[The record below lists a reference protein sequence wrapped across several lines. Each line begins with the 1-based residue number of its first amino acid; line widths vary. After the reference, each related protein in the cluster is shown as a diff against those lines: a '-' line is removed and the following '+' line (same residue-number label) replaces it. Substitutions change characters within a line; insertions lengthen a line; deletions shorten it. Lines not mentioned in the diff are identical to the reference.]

1 MALANNIV
9 RDLTNYDMS
18 SLLDK
23 CKPVEIVDDLISLL
37 TDKEANVI
45 VSRYGL
51 RGSQIK
57 TLAALGQE
65 YGITRERVRQ
75 IQAYA
80 LKKLQRNAVQT
91 NIAEMH
97 VEMMRLLMNY
107 GGVVTEVELENFL
120 KFQYPDLNEKVQ
132 ELKLAVV
139 LDDRIIQE
147 HNKVNFQPHFRLSSI
162 KITQIKKTCELAIK
176 LLKKFNSETDLD
188 LLFSEIRKYTKE
200 NYLHYANSTLAAS
213 LLLDRRLVNKADKY
227 SLIGWRHINPKTL
240 YDKVVFVLGQ
250 EKQPLHFLDIV
261 ENIKNQGFDAKK
273 VSLQAVHNELISNP
287 AFVLIGRG
295 IYALKTW
302 GYKDGTVSDV
312 LESVLAKMG
321 PLNLKVLTAEVL
333 KLRKVKPITIQINL
347 SSKKHKFRKNK
358 EGLYELV

>member
-1 MALANNIV
+1 MSLASVRV
-9 RDLTNYDMS
+9 RDLSTFQIADMAT
-18 SLLDK
+18 K
-23 CKPVEIVDDLISLL
+23 CKPVEIVNDLISLL
-37 TDKEANVI
+37 TDKEADVI

-91 NIAEMH
+91 NIAQLH
-97 VEMMRLLMNY
+97 VEIMKLMMHY
-107 GGVVTEVELENFL
+107 GGIVTGLELENFL
-120 KFQYPDLNEKVQ
+120 KSQYPELKDNVQ
-132 ELKLAVV
+132 ELKLAVIF
-139 LDDRIIQE
+139 DDRIIQE
-147 HNKVNFQPHFRLSSI
+147 HNKVNFQPHFRLASI
-162 KITQIKKTCELAIK
+162 KIAQVKKTCELAIK
-176 LLKKFNSETDLD
+176 LLKKFNSQADND
-188 LLFSEIRKYTKE
+188 LLYSEVKKYTKE
-200 NYLHYANSTLAAS
+200 NYLHFAPSTIEAS
-213 LLLDRRLVNKADKY
+213 LLLDRRLVKEEKY
-227 SLIGWRHINPKTL
+227 SLLSWRHINPKTL
-240 YDKVVFVLGQ
+240 YDKIVYVLTDN
-250 EKQPLHFLDIV
+250 KQPLHFLDIV
-261 ENIKNQGFDAKK
+261 NNIEDNSFDSKK

-295 IYALKTW
+295 IYALKAW

-321 PLNLKVLTAEVL
+321 PLNLKDLTSEVL

-358 EGLYELV
+358 RRFI

>member
-1 MALANNIV
+1 MSLASVRV
-9 RDLTNYDMS
+9 RDLSTFQIADMAT
-18 SLLDK
+18 K
-23 CKPVEIVDDLISLL
+23 CKPVEIVNDLISLL
-37 TDKEANVI
+37 TDKEADVI

-91 NIAEMH
+91 NIAQLH
-97 VEMMRLLMNY
+97 VEIMKLMMHY
-107 GGVVTEVELENFL
+107 GGIVTELELENFL
-120 KFQYPDLNEKVQ
+120 KSQYPELKDNVQ
-132 ELKLAVV
+132 ELKLAVIF
-139 LDDRIIQE
+139 DDRIIQE
-147 HNKVNFQPHFRLSSI
+147 HNKVNFQPHFRLASI
-162 KITQIKKTCELAIK
+162 KIAQVKKTCELAIK
-176 LLKKFNSETDLD
+176 LLKKFNSQTDND
-188 LLFSEIRKYTKE
+188 LLYSEVKKYTKE
-200 NYLHYANSTLAAS
+200 NYLHFAPSTIEAS
-213 LLLDRRLVNKADKY
+213 LLLDRRLVNKDEKY
-227 SLIGWRHINPKTL
+227 SLLSWRHINPKTL
-240 YDKVVFVLGQ
+240 YDKIVYVLTDN
-250 EKQPLHFLDIV
+250 KQPLHFLDIV
-261 ENIKNQGFDAKK
+261 NNIEDNSFDSKK

-295 IYALKTW
+295 IYALKAW

-321 PLNLKVLTAEVL
+321 PLNLKDLTSEVL